1 MTSVIT
7 AASGDPFT
15 YFVALKYTASR
26 ARAFYERERKLS
38 AKKATKGKRKMDR
51 SILERKEKEARVITL
66 YLGQVRLLERA
77 SNDFC
82 ARVGV
87 LQVRHPGDSPVR
99 GGVRS
104 GGHLIFF
111 FCLCVLNEDFLMV
124 RLCIRF
130 SEEANA
136 SQKYARR
143 VIVVVLRSNVY
154 YEGLT
159 KSEQLDGAVA
169 SGS

>member
-15 YFVALKYTASR
+15 YFCALKYTASR
-26 ARAFYERERKLS
+26 ARAFWKREREVS
-38 AKKATKGKRKMDR
+38 AKKATGKRKMDR
-51 SILERKEKEARVITL
+51 SILERKEKEARVIILPWTSAAPWAR
-66 YLGQVRLLERA
+66 LGRFLRTRWRTSSTTSRRFSSTRRSSQRWTFDLL
-77 SNDFC
+77 S
-82 ARVGV
+82 V
-87 LQVRHPGDSPVR
+87 
-99 GGVRS
+99 
-104 GGHLIFF
+104 
-111 FCLCVLNEDFLMV
+111 VLNEDFLMV
-124 RLCIRF
+124 CLFIRF
-130 SEEANA
+130 SEEANP

-143 VIVVVLRSNVY
+143 VVVVVVLRSNVY

>member
-38 AKKATKGKRKMDR
+38 AKKALTGKRKMDR
-51 SILERKEKEARVITL
+51 SILERKEKEARVIITL

-111 FCLCVLNEDFLMV
+111 CLCVLNEDFLMV

-130 SEEANA
+130 SEEANPSFVFA
-136 SQKYARR
+136 KIRAESSSSSSITRTTTTRQQQG
-143 VIVVVLRSNVY
+143 NE
-154 YEGLT
+154 YE
-159 KSEQLDGAVA
+159 
-169 SGS
+169 

>member
-111 FCLCVLNEDFLMV
+111 CLCVLNEDFFMCVAVLGSL
-124 RLCIRF
+124 RRQILPLF
-130 SEEANA
+130 

-143 VIVVVLRSNVY
+143 VVVVVVLR
-154 YEGLT
+154 
-159 KSEQLDGAVA
+159 EQQQQDNNKET
-169 SGS
+169 STNDS

>member
-104 GGHLIFF
+104 GGHLIF
-111 FCLCVLNEDFLMV
+111 CLCVLNEDFFMV
-124 RLCIRF
+124 CRCIRF
-130 SEEANA
+130 SEEANPSFVFA
-136 SQKYARR
+136 KIRAESKSSSITKQRLLRR
-143 VIVVVLRSNVY
+143 TN
-154 YEGLT
+154 
-159 KSEQLDGAVA
+159 
-169 SGS
+169 